1 MDDLLADF
9 LVLVLWAILVVG
21 AGAAIA
27 LLIYGLFFRKR

>member
-9 LVLVLWAILVVG
+9 LVLVLWAMLVAG

-27 LLIYGLFFRKR
+27 LLIYGLFFRER